1 MFHYWTQTVDSL
13 ASAVLISFTLSY
25 SVLHSDVPTYVC
37 IGVLKYEEH
46 QTAFKLLQAF
56 TCNVPTLNTPGHHN
70 DHTGINVK

>member
-37 IGVLKYEEH
+37 TGVLKYEEH
-46 QTAFKLLQAF
+46 QTAFKLFASIYMQCAY
-56 TCNVPTLNTPGHHN
+56 TEHPRTPQ
-70 DHTGINVK
+70 